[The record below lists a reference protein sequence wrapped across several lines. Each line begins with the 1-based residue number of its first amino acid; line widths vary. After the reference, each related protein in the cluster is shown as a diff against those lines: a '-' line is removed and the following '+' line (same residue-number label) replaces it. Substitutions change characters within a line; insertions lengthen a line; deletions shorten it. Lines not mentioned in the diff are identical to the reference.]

1 MRSSP
6 ERTLTRYTVP
16 AAALLA
22 AALALLPGDAAL
34 WDALNRALPSP
45 PEPRVVV
52 VGIDD
57 ATLRDYGRLDAWPA
71 DLYAQALRTLD
82 EAGVQTIGLDVK
94 LSQQVREQPG
104 LRELFARPNMVLATE
119 PGAPAP
125 ETPLN
130 RRSLSGISTLD
141 ADRKGTVRTFRTA
154 YADRRGGLQPSFVR
168 QLAVSAGQPVPLD
181 TSPRLLRRFRSDPAR
196 LSVIPFRDVVNGN
209 VRFGDL
215 QGRVVL
221 IGLTAEGQPGA
232 AWQDTAGT
240 AVPAAL
246 LQARAVSTLLG
257 PPLVQV
263 PLWLTL
269 LLCMG
274 VAALAAALRGL
285 WGFGLALGT
294 LALAAPLW
302 QLNVLFPG
310 MSVSLSAILGTALV
324 ALERWWI
331 LRNLGVRDPLTGF
344 GNRLAFT
351 RALEGRWQGR
361 RTRPLGLLLID
372 LSGFRKVNEAYG
384 RPAGDELL
392 RDLAARIGPHKRR
405 GDLIFRWGPDEFAV
419 LLDNTSAPELNDLT
433 ARMQESLGAVTYRDL
448 TLRAN
453 VGGAITGPDTA
464 IPNDLIE
471 AASRSRYR
479 TKYQREQRG
488 G

>member
-1 MRSSP
+1 M
-6 ERTLTRYTVP
+6 
-16 AAALLA
+16 
-22 AALALLPGDAAL
+22 
-34 WDALNRALPSP
+34 
-45 PEPRVVV
+45 
-52 VGIDD
+52 
-57 ATLRDYGRLDAWPA
+57 
-71 DLYAQALRTLD
+71 
-82 EAGVQTIGLDVK
+82 
-94 LSQQVREQPG
+94 
-104 LRELFARPNMVLATE
+104 
-119 PGAPAP
+119 
-125 ETPLN
+125 
-130 RRSLSGISTLD
+130 
-141 ADRKGTVRTFRTA
+141 
-154 YADRRGGLQPSFVR
+154 
-168 QLAVSAGQPVPLD
+168 
-181 TSPRLLRRFRSDPAR
+181 
-196 LSVIPFRDVVNGN
+196 
-209 VRFGDL
+209 
-215 QGRVVL
+215 
-221 IGLTAEGQPGA
+221 
-232 AWQDTAGT
+232 
-240 AVPAAL
+240 
-246 LQARAVSTLLG
+246 STLLG

-392 RDLAARIGPHKRR
+392 RNLAARIGPHKRR

-419 LLDNTSAPELNDLT
+419 LLDNTSAPNSGLA
-433 ARMQESLGAVTYRDL
+433 ARMQRLARGL
-448 TLRAN
+448 TCATSRCAPMSA
-453 VGGAITGPDTA
+453 GHHRPGHRHPQRPDRGRQPQRCRTSTSA
-464 IPNDLIE
+464 E
-471 AASRSRYR
+471 QQAAAEPRVPPFQPIDSAKIRSRSPALGV
-479 TKYQREQRG
+479 RG
-488 G
+488 ATLSRRCCFSAPSTSAGRSASS